1 MYILIY
7 PEIFSKF
14 QWKCRGTPNP
24 NLHRDEHLGR
34 HMVLYTPGRT
44 STYPDEPVQSGIRIH
59 FLGGG
64 DEVGNVGVVLEDN
77 TNTRLLIDY
86 GLAPTSPPR
95 YPSEA
100 PPVTDAIFT
109 HTHIDHIGMA
119 PWLVGN
125 HQTKL
130 HATHLT
136 SSLSRIMW
144 KDTYKV
150 SSIEGY
156 PLPWDRR
163 DEDEANQAWE
173 THGFHEWKQHQEWKW
188 QLHPAGHVPGACMVE
203 LDTPSHRILHTGDMD
218 TRDSPNTKGAK
229 PVECD
234 ILLLESTYAG
244 KEHPNRVEEEARFI
258 AKVVEVVERG
268 GIAIIPAFASGRG
281 QDILRILYESGFDLN
296 VHYDG
301 MGKTVSQIWL
311 EHPEYL
317 DNANN
322 FEAAFKWS
330 RRVRSK
336 SDRKRA
342 LDADVIVTT
351 SGMLDGGPA
360 LWYLNRL
367 RMDSKCAVLFTGYQA
382 EGSGGRKLLEKGALP
397 IYGHNVDIHCEV
409 DQFQL
414 SNHAGHSQLVEFAEK
429 CNPKHVILFHGD
441 PETRPDLATALEA
454 KGMIVH
460 CPVNG
465 ESITIN

>member
-1 MYILIY
+1 MGGPY
-7 PEIFSKF
+7 
-14 QWKCRGTPNP
+14 P
-24 NLHRDEHLGR
+24 NLHPHLRFGPT
-34 HMVLYTPGRT
+34 MVLYTPGRT
-44 STYPDEPVQSGIRIH
+44 SSYPDIPVESGIRIH

-64 DEVGNVGVVLEDN
+64 DEVGNVGVVIEDEKS
-77 TNTRLLIDY
+77 TRLLIDY
-86 GLAPTSPPR
+86 GLAPSSPPR

-130 HATHLT
+130 HATSLT
-136 SSLSRIMW
+136 ASLSRVMW

-163 DEDEANQAWE
+163 DEDEANEAWE
-173 THGFHEWKQHQEWKW
+173 VHNYSQWVEFHNWKW
-188 QLHPAGHVPGACMVE
+188 QLHPAGHVPGAAMIE
-203 LDTPSHRILHTGDMD
+203 IDTPKYRILHTGDLD
-218 TRDSPNTKGAK
+218 TRDGPNSFGAK

-234 ILLLESTYAG
+234 ILLLESTYSG
-244 KEHPNRVEEEARFI
+244 KEHPNRVEEEARFV

-268 GIAIIPAFASGRG
+268 GIAIVPAFASGRG
-281 QDILRILYESGFDLN
+281 QDVLRILHSSGYDLN

-301 MGKTVSQIWL
+301 MGKTVSQKWL
-311 EHPEYL
+311 EHPEHL
-317 DNANN
+317 RDGDA
-322 FEAAFKWS
+322 FEDAFRWS
-330 RRVRSK
+330 KRVRSK

-342 LDADVIVTT
+342 LEADVIVTT

-367 RMDSKCAVLFTGYQA
+367 RMDNRCAVLFTGYQA
-382 EGSGGRKLLEKGALP
+382 EGSGGRKLIETGSIP
-397 IYGHNVDIHCEV
+397 IYGHNVEIKCEL
-409 DQFQL
+409 DRFNL
-414 SNHAGHSQLVEFAEK
+414 SNHAGHSELVSFAEA

-441 PETRPDLATALEA
+441 PETRPILASALEQ
-454 KGMIVH
+454 KGMTVH
-460 CPVNG
+460 CPKNG
-465 ESITIN
+465 ESIIID

>member
-1 MYILIY
+1 V
-7 PEIFSKF
+7 E
-14 QWKCRGTPNP
+14 
-24 NLHRDEHLGR
+24 
-34 HMVLYTPGRT
+34 
-44 STYPDEPVQSGIRIH
+44 SGIRIH

-64 DEVGNVGVVLEDN
+64 DEVGNVGVVIEDEKS
-77 TNTRLLIDY
+77 TRLLIDY
-86 GLAPTSPPR
+86 GLAPSSPPR

-130 HATHLT
+130 HATSLT
-136 SSLSRIMW
+136 ASLSRLMW

-163 DEDEANQAWE
+163 DEDEANEAWE
-173 THGFHEWKQHQEWKW
+173 VHNYSQWVEYHNWKW
-188 QLHPAGHVPGACMVE
+188 QLHPAGHVPGAAMIE
-203 LDTPSHRILHTGDMD
+203 IDTPKYRILHTGDMD
-218 TRDSPNTKGAK
+218 TRDGPNSFGAK

-234 ILLLESTYAG
+234 ILLLESTYSG
-244 KEHPNRVEEEARFI
+244 KEHPNRVEEEARFV

-268 GIAIIPAFASGRG
+268 GIAIVPAFASGRG
-281 QDILRILYESGFDLN
+281 QDVLRILHSSGYDLN

-301 MGKTVSQIWL
+301 MGKTVSQKWL
-311 EHPEYL
+311 EHPEHL
-317 DNANN
+317 RDGDA
-322 FEAAFKWS
+322 FEDAFRWS
-330 RRVRSK
+330 KRVRSK

-342 LDADVIVTT
+342 LEADVIVTT

-367 RMDSKCAVLFTGYQA
+367 RMDNRCAVLFTGYQA
-382 EGSGGRKLLEKGALP
+382 EGSGGRKLIETGSIP
-397 IYGHNVDIHCEV
+397 IYGHNVEIKCEL
-409 DQFQL
+409 DRFNL
-414 SNHAGHSQLVEFAEK
+414 SNHAGHSELVSFAEA

-441 PETRPDLATALEA
+441 PETRPILASTLEQ
-454 KGMIVH
+454 KGMTVH
-460 CPVNG
+460 CPKNG
-465 ESITIN
+465 ENIIID

>member
-1 MYILIY
+1 
-7 PEIFSKF
+7 
-14 QWKCRGTPNP
+14 
-24 NLHRDEHLGR
+24 
-34 HMVLYTPGRT
+34 MVLYTPGRT
-44 STYPDEPVQSGIRIH
+44 SSYPDLPVESGIRIH

-64 DEVGNVGVVLEDN
+64 DEVGNVGVVIEDEKS
-77 TNTRLLIDY
+77 TRLLIDY
-86 GLAPTSPPR
+86 GLAPSSPPR

-130 HATHLT
+130 HATSLT
-136 SSLSRIMW
+136 ASLSRVMW

-163 DEDEANQAWE
+163 DEDEANEAWE
-173 THGFHEWKQHQEWKW
+173 VHNYSQWVEFHNWKW
-188 QLHPAGHVPGACMVE
+188 QLHPAGHVPGAAMIE
-203 LDTPSHRILHTGDMD
+203 IDTPKYRILHTGDLD
-218 TRDSPNTKGAK
+218 TRDGPNSFGAK

-234 ILLLESTYAG
+234 ILLLESTYSG
-244 KEHPNRVEEEARFI
+244 KEHPNRVEEEARFV

-268 GIAIIPAFASGRG
+268 GIAIVPAFASGRG
-281 QDILRILYESGFDLN
+281 QDVLRILHSSGYDLN

-301 MGKTVSQIWL
+301 MGKTVSQKWL
-311 EHPEYL
+311 EHPEHL
-317 DNANN
+317 RDGDA
-322 FEAAFKWS
+322 FEDAFRWS
-330 RRVRSK
+330 KRVRSK

-342 LDADVIVTT
+342 LEADVIVTT

-367 RMDSKCAVLFTGYQA
+367 RMDNRCAVLFTGYQA
-382 EGSGGRKLLEKGALP
+382 EGSGGRKLIETGSIP
-397 IYGHNVDIHCEV
+397 IYGHNVEIKCEL
-409 DQFQL
+409 DRFNL
-414 SNHAGHSQLVEFAEK
+414 SNHAGHSELVSFAEA

-441 PETRPDLATALEA
+441 PETRPILASALEQ
-454 KGMIVH
+454 KGMKVH
-460 CPVNG
+460 CPKNG
-465 ESITIN
+465 ESIIID

>member
-1 MYILIY
+1 MGGPY
-7 PEIFSKF
+7 
-14 QWKCRGTPNP
+14 P
-24 NLHRDEHLGR
+24 NLHPHLRFGPT
-34 HMVLYTPGRT
+34 MVLYTPGRT
-44 STYPDEPVQSGIRIH
+44 SSYPDIPVESGIRIH

-64 DEVGNVGVVLEDN
+64 DEVGNVGVVIEDEKS
-77 TNTRLLIDY
+77 TRLLIDY
-86 GLAPTSPPR
+86 GLAPSSPPR

-130 HATHLT
+130 HATSLT
-136 SSLSRIMW
+136 ASLSRVMW

-163 DEDEANQAWE
+163 DEDEANEAWE
-173 THGFHEWKQHQEWKW
+173 VHNYSQWVEFHNWKW
-188 QLHPAGHVPGACMVE
+188 QLHPAGHVPGAAMIE
-203 LDTPSHRILHTGDMD
+203 IDTPKYRILHTGDLD
-218 TRDSPNTKGAK
+218 TRDGPNSFGAK

-234 ILLLESTYAG
+234 ILLLESTYSG
-244 KEHPNRVEEEARFI
+244 KEHPNRVEEEARFV

-281 QDILRILYESGFDLN
+281 QDVLRILHSSGYDLN

-301 MGKTVSQIWL
+301 MGKTVSQKWL
-311 EHPEYL
+311 EHPEHL
-317 DNANN
+317 RDGDA
-322 FEAAFKWS
+322 FEDAFRWS
-330 RRVRSK
+330 KRVRSK

-342 LDADVIVTT
+342 LEADVIVTT

-367 RMDSKCAVLFTGYQA
+367 RMDNRCAVLFTGYQA
-382 EGSGGRKLLEKGALP
+382 EGSGGRKLIETGSIP
-397 IYGHNVDIHCEV
+397 IYGHNVEIKSELDR
-409 DQFQL
+409 FNL
-414 SNHAGHSQLVEFAEK
+414 SNHAGHSELVSFAEA

-441 PETRPDLATALEA
+441 PETRPILASALEQ
-454 KGMIVH
+454 KGMTVH
-460 CPVNG
+460 CPKNG
-465 ESITIN
+465 ERIIID

>member
-1 MYILIY
+1 
-7 PEIFSKF
+7 
-14 QWKCRGTPNP
+14 
-24 NLHRDEHLGR
+24 
-34 HMVLYTPGRT
+34 MVLYTPGRT
-44 STYPDEPVQSGIRIH
+44 SSYPNEPISSGIRIH

-64 DEVGNVGVVLEDN
+64 NEVGNVGVVLEDN

-125 HQTKL
+125 HQTRLHGTPLTATLSKL
-130 HATHLT
+130 
-136 SSLSRIMW
+136 MW

-163 DEDEANQAWE
+163 DEDEANEAWE
-173 THGFHEWKQHQEWKW
+173 THSYFEWKKFGEWKW
-188 QLHPAGHVPGACMVE
+188 QFHPAGHVPGAAMIE
-203 LDTPSHRILHTGDMD
+203 IETPSYRILHSGDMD
-218 TRDSPNTKGAK
+218 TRDSPNVKGAIAT
-229 PVECD
+229 PCD

-244 KEHPNRVEEEARFI
+244 REHPNRIEEEARFV
-258 AKVVEVVERG
+258 AKIVEVVERG
-268 GIAIIPAFASGRG
+268 GIAIVPSFASGRG
-281 QDILRILYESGFDLN
+281 QDILKILHDSGLDLN

-301 MGKTVSQIWL
+301 MGKTVSQKWM
-311 EHPEYL
+311 EHPEHL
-317 DNANN
+317 RDAEG
-322 FEAAFKWS
+322 FEAAFRWS
-330 RRVRSK
+330 KRVRSK

-342 LDADVIVTT
+342 LEADVIVTT

-367 RMDSKCAVLFTGYQA
+367 RSDSRCAVLFTGYQA
-382 EGSGGRKLLEKGALP
+382 PGSGGRQLLDKGNLP
-397 IYGHNVDIHCEV
+397 IYGHNVEVGCEI

-414 SNHAGHSQLVEFAEK
+414 SNHAGHTELVNFAVE

-441 PETRPDLATALEA
+441 PETRPHLAAALEE

-460 CPVNG
+460 NPING
-465 ESITIN
+465 NSIHIE

>member
-1 MYILIY
+1 
-7 PEIFSKF
+7 
-14 QWKCRGTPNP
+14 
-24 NLHRDEHLGR
+24 
-34 HMVLYTPGRT
+34 MVLYTPGRT
-44 STYPDEPVQSGIRIH
+44 SSYPDEPIPSGIRIH

-64 DEVGNVGVVLEDN
+64 DEVGNVGVVIEDN
-77 TNTRLLIDY
+77 TQARLLIDY

-100 PPVTDAIFT
+100 PYVTDAIFT

-130 HATHLT
+130 HGTSLT
-136 SSLSRIMW
+136 ASLSRLMW

-163 DEDEANQAWE
+163 DEDEANEAWE
-173 THGFHEWKQHQEWKW
+173 AHPYGEWSQFQEWKW
-188 QLHPAGHVPGACMVE
+188 QFHPAGHVPGAAMIE
-203 LDTPSHRILHTGDMD
+203 IETPSYRILHSGDLD
-218 TRDSPNTKGAK
+218 TRDSPNSNGAK
-229 PVECD
+229 PVGCD

-244 KEHPNRVEEEARFI
+244 REHPNRTEEEARFL

-281 QDILRILYESGFDLN
+281 QDVLRILHDSGLDLN

-301 MGKTVSQIWL
+301 MGKTVSQKWL
-311 EHPEYL
+311 EHPEHL
-317 DNANN
+317 RDAKA
-322 FEAAFKWS
+322 FEDAFRWS

-342 LDADVIVTT
+342 LEADVIVTT

-367 RMDSKCAVLFTGYQA
+367 RTDNRCAVLFTGYQA
-382 EGSGGRKLLEKGALP
+382 EKSGGRQLIEKGSLP
-397 IYGHNVDIHCEV
+397 IYGHTVEVACEV
-409 DQFQL
+409 DRFNL
-414 SNHAGHSQLVEFAEK
+414 SNHADQPELIKFAES

-441 PETRPDLATALEA
+441 PETRPLLATALEE

-460 CPVNG
+460 CPKNG
-465 ESITIN
+465 ESIHIE

>member
-1 MYILIY
+1 
-7 PEIFSKF
+7 
-14 QWKCRGTPNP
+14 
-24 NLHRDEHLGR
+24 
-34 HMVLYTPGRT
+34 MVLYTPGRT
-44 STYPDEPVQSGIRIH
+44 SSYPDLPVESGIRIH

-64 DEVGNVGVVLEDN
+64 DEVGNVGVVIEDEKS
-77 TNTRLLIDY
+77 TRLLIDY
-86 GLAPTSPPR
+86 GLAPSSPPR

-130 HATHLT
+130 HATSLT
-136 SSLSRIMW
+136 ASLSRVMW

-163 DEDEANQAWE
+163 DEDEANEAWE
-173 THGFHEWKQHQEWKW
+173 VHNYSEWVEYHNWKW
-188 QLHPAGHVPGACMVE
+188 QLHPAGHVPGAAMIE
-203 LDTPSHRILHTGDMD
+203 IDTPKYRILHTGDLD
-218 TRDSPNTKGAK
+218 TRDGPNSFGAK

-234 ILLLESTYAG
+234 ILLLESTYSG
-244 KEHPNRVEEEARFI
+244 KEHPNRVEEEARFV

-268 GIAIIPAFASGRG
+268 GIAIVPAFASGRG
-281 QDILRILYESGFDLN
+281 QDVLRILHSSGYDLN

-301 MGKTVSQIWL
+301 MGKTVSQKWL
-311 EHPEYL
+311 EHPEHL
-317 DNANN
+317 RDGDA
-322 FEAAFKWS
+322 FEDAFRWS
-330 RRVRSK
+330 KRVRSK

-342 LDADVIVTT
+342 LEADVIVTT

-367 RMDSKCAVLFTGYQA
+367 RMDNRCAVLFTGYQA
-382 EGSGGRKLLEKGALP
+382 EGSGGRKLIETGSIP
-397 IYGHNVDIHCEV
+397 IYGHNVEIKCEL
-409 DQFQL
+409 DRFNL
-414 SNHAGHSQLVEFAEK
+414 SNHAGHSELVSFAEA

-441 PETRPDLATALEA
+441 PETRPILASVLEQ
-454 KGMIVH
+454 KGMTVH
-460 CPVNG
+460 CPKNG
-465 ESITIN
+465 ESIIID

>member
-1 MYILIY
+1 MGGPY
-7 PEIFSKF
+7 
-14 QWKCRGTPNP
+14 P
-24 NLHRDEHLGR
+24 NLHPHLRFGPT
-34 HMVLYTPGRT
+34 MVLYTPGRT
-44 STYPDEPVQSGIRIH
+44 SSYPDIPVESGIRIH

-64 DEVGNVGVVLEDN
+64 DEVGNVGVVIEDEKS
-77 TNTRLLIDY
+77 TRLLIDY
-86 GLAPTSPPR
+86 GLAPSSPPR

-130 HATHLT
+130 HATSLT
-136 SSLSRIMW
+136 ASLSRVMW

-163 DEDEANQAWE
+163 DEDEANEAWE
-173 THGFHEWKQHQEWKW
+173 VHNYSQWVEYHNWKW
-188 QLHPAGHVPGACMVE
+188 QLHPAGHVPGAAMIE
-203 LDTPSHRILHTGDMD
+203 IDTPKYRILHTGDLD
-218 TRDSPNTKGAK
+218 TRDGPNSFGAK

-234 ILLLESTYAG
+234 ILLLESTYSG
-244 KEHPNRVEEEARFI
+244 KEHPNRVEEEARFV

-268 GIAIIPAFASGRG
+268 GIAIVPAFASGRG
-281 QDILRILYESGFDLN
+281 QDVLRILHSSGYDLN

-301 MGKTVSQIWL
+301 MGKTVSQKWL
-311 EHPEYL
+311 EHPEHL
-317 DNANN
+317 RDGDA
-322 FEAAFKWS
+322 FEDAFRWS
-330 RRVRSK
+330 KRVRSK

-342 LDADVIVTT
+342 LEADVIVTT

-367 RMDSKCAVLFTGYQA
+367 RMDNRCAVLFTGYQA
-382 EGSGGRKLLEKGALP
+382 EGSGGRKLIETGSIP
-397 IYGHNVDIHCEV
+397 IYGHNVEIKCEL
-409 DQFQL
+409 DRFNL
-414 SNHAGHSQLVEFAEK
+414 SNHAGHSELVSFAEA

-441 PETRPDLATALEA
+441 PETRPILASALEQ

-460 CPVNG
+460 CPKNG
-465 ESITIN
+465 ESIIID

>member
-1 MYILIY
+1 
-7 PEIFSKF
+7 
-14 QWKCRGTPNP
+14 
-24 NLHRDEHLGR
+24 
-34 HMVLYTPGRT
+34 MVLYTPGRT
-44 STYPDEPVQSGIRIH
+44 SSYPDLPVESGIRIH

-64 DEVGNVGVVLEDN
+64 DEVGNVGVVIEDEKS
-77 TNTRLLIDY
+77 TRLLIDY
-86 GLAPTSPPR
+86 GLAPSSPPR

-130 HATHLT
+130 HATSLT
-136 SSLSRIMW
+136 ASLSRLMW

-163 DEDEANQAWE
+163 DEDEANEAWE
-173 THGFHEWKQHQEWKW
+173 VHNYSQWVEYHNWKW
-188 QLHPAGHVPGACMVE
+188 QLHPAGHVPGAAMIE
-203 LDTPSHRILHTGDMD
+203 IDTPKYRILHTGDMD
-218 TRDSPNTKGAK
+218 TRDGPNSFGAK

-234 ILLLESTYAG
+234 ILLLESTYSG
-244 KEHPNRVEEEARFI
+244 KEHPNRVEEEARFV

-268 GIAIIPAFASGRG
+268 GIAIVPAFASGRG
-281 QDILRILYESGFDLN
+281 QDVLRILHSSGYDLN

-301 MGKTVSQIWL
+301 MGKTVSQKWL
-311 EHPEYL
+311 EHPEHL
-317 DNANN
+317 RDGDA
-322 FEAAFKWS
+322 FEDAFRWS
-330 RRVRSK
+330 KRVRSK

-342 LDADVIVTT
+342 LEADVIVTT

-367 RMDSKCAVLFTGYQA
+367 RMDNRCAVLFTGYQA
-382 EGSGGRKLLEKGALP
+382 EGSGGRKLIETGSIP
-397 IYGHNVDIHCEV
+397 IYGHNVEIKCEL
-409 DQFQL
+409 DRFNL
-414 SNHAGHSQLVEFAEK
+414 SNHAGHSELVSFAEA

-441 PETRPDLATALEA
+441 PETRPILASALEQ
-454 KGMIVH
+454 KGMTVH
-460 CPVNG
+460 CPKNG
-465 ESITIN
+465 ENIIID

>member
-1 MYILIY
+1 MGGPY
-7 PEIFSKF
+7 
-14 QWKCRGTPNP
+14 P
-24 NLHRDEHLGR
+24 NLHPHLRFGPT
-34 HMVLYTPGRT
+34 MVLYTPGRT
-44 STYPDEPVQSGIRIH
+44 SSYPDIPVESGIRIH

-64 DEVGNVGVVLEDN
+64 DEVGNVGVVIEDEKS
-77 TNTRLLIDY
+77 TRLLIDY
-86 GLAPTSPPR
+86 GLAPSSPPR

-130 HATHLT
+130 HATSLT
-136 SSLSRIMW
+136 ASLSRVMW

-163 DEDEANQAWE
+163 DEDEANEAWE
-173 THGFHEWKQHQEWKW
+173 VHNYSQWVEYHNWKW
-188 QLHPAGHVPGACMVE
+188 QLHPAGHVPGAAMIE
-203 LDTPSHRILHTGDMD
+203 IDTPKYRILHTGDLD
-218 TRDSPNTKGAK
+218 TRDGPNSFGAK

-234 ILLLESTYAG
+234 ILLLESTYSG
-244 KEHPNRVEEEARFI
+244 KEHPNRVEEEARFV

-281 QDILRILYESGFDLN
+281 QDVLRILHSSGYDLN

-301 MGKTVSQIWL
+301 MGKTVSQKWL
-311 EHPEYL
+311 EHPEHL
-317 DNANN
+317 RDGDA
-322 FEAAFKWS
+322 FEDAFRWS
-330 RRVRSK
+330 KRVRSK

-342 LDADVIVTT
+342 LEADVIVTT

-367 RMDSKCAVLFTGYQA
+367 RMDNRCAVLFTGYQA
-382 EGSGGRKLLEKGALP
+382 EGSGGRKLIETGSIP
-397 IYGHNVDIHCEV
+397 IYGHNVEIKCEL
-409 DQFQL
+409 DRFNL
-414 SNHAGHSQLVEFAEK
+414 SNHAGHSELVSFAEA

-441 PETRPDLATALEA
+441 PETRPILASALEQ
-454 KGMIVH
+454 KGMTVH
-460 CPVNG
+460 CPKNG
-465 ESITIN
+465 ESIIID

>member
-1 MYILIY
+1 MNLSISSGNVGGPY
-7 PEIFSKF
+7 
-14 QWKCRGTPNP
+14 P
-24 NLHRDEHLGR
+24 NLHPYPCFGPD
-34 HMVLYTPGRT
+34 MVLYTPGRT
-44 STYPDEPVQSGIRIH
+44 SSYPDLPVESGIRIH

-64 DEVGNVGVVLEDN
+64 DEVGNVGVVIEDEKS
-77 TNTRLLIDY
+77 TRLLIDY
-86 GLAPTSPPR
+86 GLAPSAPPR

-130 HATHLT
+130 HATSLT
-136 SSLSRIMW
+136 ASLSRVMW

-163 DEDEANQAWE
+163 DEDEANEAWE
-173 THGFHEWKQHQEWKW
+173 VHNYSEWVEYHNWKW
-188 QLHPAGHVPGACMVE
+188 QLHPAGHVPGAAMIE
-203 LDTPSHRILHTGDMD
+203 IDTPKYRILHTGDLD
-218 TRDSPNTKGAK
+218 TRDGPNSFGAK

-234 ILLLESTYAG
+234 ILLLESTYSG
-244 KEHPNRVEEEARFI
+244 KEHPNRVEEEARFV

-268 GIAIIPAFASGRG
+268 GIAIVPAFASGRG
-281 QDILRILYESGFDLN
+281 QDVLRILHSSGYDLN

-301 MGKTVSQIWL
+301 MGKTVSQKWL
-311 EHPEYL
+311 EHPEHL
-317 DNANN
+317 RDGDA
-322 FEAAFKWS
+322 FEDAFRWS
-330 RRVRSK
+330 KRVRSK

-342 LDADVIVTT
+342 LEADVIVTT

-367 RMDSKCAVLFTGYQA
+367 RMDNRCAVLFTGYQA
-382 EGSGGRKLLEKGALP
+382 EGSGGRKLIETGSIP
-397 IYGHNVDIHCEV
+397 IYGHNVEIKCEL
-409 DQFQL
+409 DRFNL
-414 SNHAGHSQLVEFAEK
+414 SNHAGHSELLSFAEA

-441 PETRPDLATALEA
+441 PETRPILASALEQ
-454 KGMIVH
+454 KGMTVH
-460 CPVNG
+460 CPKNG
-465 ESITIN
+465 ESIIID

>member
-1 MYILIY
+1 M
-7 PEIFSKF
+7 
-14 QWKCRGTPNP
+14 
-24 NLHRDEHLGR
+24 
-34 HMVLYTPGRT
+34 
-44 STYPDEPVQSGIRIH
+44 
-59 FLGGG
+59 
-64 DEVGNVGVVLEDN
+64 
-77 TNTRLLIDY
+77 
-86 GLAPTSPPR
+86 
-95 YPSEA
+95 
-100 PPVTDAIFT
+100 
-109 HTHIDHIGMA
+109 
-119 PWLVGN
+119 
-125 HQTKL
+125 
-130 HATHLT
+130 
-136 SSLSRIMW
+136 
-144 KDTYKV
+144 
-150 SSIEGY
+150 
-156 PLPWDRR
+156 
-163 DEDEANQAWE
+163 
-173 THGFHEWKQHQEWKW
+173 
-188 QLHPAGHVPGACMVE
+188 
-203 LDTPSHRILHTGDMD
+203 
-218 TRDSPNTKGAK
+218 
-229 PVECD
+229 ECD

-244 KEHPNRVEEEARFI
+244 KEHPDRVEEEARFI

-301 MGKTVSQIWL
+301 MGKAVSQIWL

-317 DNANN
+317 DNATN

-342 LDADVIVTT
+342 LHADDIVTT

-382 EGSGGRKLLEKGALP
+382 EGSGGRKLLEKRSLP
-397 IYGHNVDIHCEV
+397 IYGHNVEIHCEV

-460 CPVNG
+460 SPVNG

>member
-1 MYILIY
+1 
-7 PEIFSKF
+7 
-14 QWKCRGTPNP
+14 
-24 NLHRDEHLGR
+24 
-34 HMVLYTPGRT
+34 MVLYTPGRT
-44 STYPDEPVQSGIRIH
+44 SSYPDLPVESGIRIH

-64 DEVGNVGVVLEDN
+64 DEVGNVGVVIEDEKS
-77 TNTRLLIDY
+77 TRLLIDY
-86 GLAPTSPPR
+86 GLAPSSPPR

-130 HATHLT
+130 HATSLT
-136 SSLSRIMW
+136 ASLSRLMW

-163 DEDEANQAWE
+163 DEDEANEAWE
-173 THGFHEWKQHQEWKW
+173 VHNYSQWVEYHNWKW
-188 QLHPAGHVPGACMVE
+188 QLHPAGHVPGAAMIE
-203 LDTPSHRILHTGDMD
+203 IDTPKYRILHTGDMD
-218 TRDSPNTKGAK
+218 TRDGPNSFGAK

-234 ILLLESTYAG
+234 ILLLESTYSG
-244 KEHPNRVEEEARFI
+244 KEHPNRVEEEARFV

-268 GIAIIPAFASGRG
+268 GIAIVPAFASGRG
-281 QDILRILYESGFDLN
+281 QDVLRILHSSGYDLN

-301 MGKTVSQIWL
+301 MGKTVSQKWL
-311 EHPEYL
+311 EHPEHL
-317 DNANN
+317 RDGDA
-322 FEAAFKWS
+322 FEDAFRWS
-330 RRVRSK
+330 KRVRSK

-342 LDADVIVTT
+342 LEADVIVTT

-367 RMDSKCAVLFTGYQA
+367 RMDNRCAVLFTGYQA
-382 EGSGGRKLLEKGALP
+382 EGSGGRKLIETGSIP
-397 IYGHNVDIHCEV
+397 IYGHNVEIKCEL
-409 DQFQL
+409 DRFNL
-414 SNHAGHSQLVEFAEK
+414 SNHAGHSELVSFAEA

-441 PETRPDLATALEA
+441 PETRPILASTLEQ
-454 KGMIVH
+454 KGMTVH
-460 CPVNG
+460 CPKNG
-465 ESITIN
+465 ENIIID

>member
-1 MYILIY
+1 
-7 PEIFSKF
+7 
-14 QWKCRGTPNP
+14 
-24 NLHRDEHLGR
+24 
-34 HMVLYTPGRT
+34 MVLYTPGRT
-44 STYPDEPVQSGIRIH
+44 SSYPDEPVKSGIRIH

-64 DEVGNVGVVLEDN
+64 DEVGNVGVILEDEAS
-77 TNTRLLIDY
+77 TRLLIDY

-125 HQTKL
+125 HQTRL
-130 HATHLT
+130 HATSLT
-136 SSLSRIMW
+136 ASLSRVMW

-163 DEDEANQAWE
+163 DEDEANEAWE
-173 THGFHEWKQHQEWKW
+173 VHNYNQWVNFHNWKW
-188 QLHPAGHVPGACMVE
+188 QLHPAGHVPGAAMIE
-203 LDTPSHRILHTGDMD
+203 IDTPKYRILHTGDLD
-218 TRDSPNTKGAK
+218 TRDGPNSFGAK

-234 ILLLESTYAG
+234 ILLLESTYSG
-244 KEHPNRVEEEARFI
+244 KEHPNRVEEEARFV

-281 QDILRILYESGFDLN
+281 QDVLRILHSSGYDLN

-301 MGKTVSQIWL
+301 MGKTVSQKWL
-311 EHPEYL
+311 EHPEHL
-317 DNANN
+317 RDGDA
-322 FEAAFKWS
+322 FEDAFRWS
-330 RRVRSK
+330 KRVRSK

-342 LDADVIVTT
+342 LEADVIVTT

-367 RMDSKCAVLFTGYQA
+367 RMDNRCAVLFTGYQA
-382 EGSGGRKLLEKGALP
+382 EGSGGRKLIETGSIP
-397 IYGHNVDIHCEV
+397 IYRHNVEIKCEL
-409 DQFQL
+409 DRFNL
-414 SNHAGHSQLVEFAEK
+414 SNHAGHSELVSFAEA

-441 PETRPDLATALEA
+441 PETRPILASALEQ
-454 KGMIVH
+454 KGMTVH
-460 CPVNG
+460 CPKNG
-465 ESITIN
+465 ESIIID

>member
-1 MYILIY
+1 MGGPY
-7 PEIFSKF
+7 
-14 QWKCRGTPNP
+14 P
-24 NLHRDEHLGR
+24 NLHPHLRFGPT
-34 HMVLYTPGRT
+34 MVLYTPGRT
-44 STYPDEPVQSGIRIH
+44 SSYPDIPVESGIRIH

-64 DEVGNVGVVLEDN
+64 DEVGNVGVVIEDEKS
-77 TNTRLLIDY
+77 TRLLIDY
-86 GLAPTSPPR
+86 GLAPSSPPR

-130 HATHLT
+130 HATSLT
-136 SSLSRIMW
+136 ASLSRVMW

-163 DEDEANQAWE
+163 DEDEANEAWE
-173 THGFHEWKQHQEWKW
+173 VHNYSQWVEYHNWKW
-188 QLHPAGHVPGACMVE
+188 QLHPAGHVPGAAMIE
-203 LDTPSHRILHTGDMD
+203 IDTPKYRILHTGDMD
-218 TRDSPNTKGAK
+218 TRDGPNSFGAK

-234 ILLLESTYAG
+234 ILLLESTYSG
-244 KEHPNRVEEEARFI
+244 KEHPNRVEEEARFV

-268 GIAIIPAFASGRG
+268 GIAIVPAFASGRG
-281 QDILRILYESGFDLN
+281 QDVLRILHSSGYDLN

-301 MGKTVSQIWL
+301 MGKTVSQKWL
-311 EHPEYL
+311 EHPEHL
-317 DNANN
+317 RDGDA
-322 FEAAFKWS
+322 FEDAFRWS
-330 RRVRSK
+330 KRVRSK

-342 LDADVIVTT
+342 LEADVIVTT

-367 RMDSKCAVLFTGYQA
+367 RMDNRCAVLFTGYQA
-382 EGSGGRKLLEKGALP
+382 EGSGGRKLIETGSIP
-397 IYGHNVDIHCEV
+397 IYGHNVEIKCEL
-409 DQFQL
+409 DRFNL
-414 SNHAGHSQLVEFAEK
+414 SNHAGHSELVSFAEA

-441 PETRPDLATALEA
+441 PETRPILASTLEQ
-454 KGMIVH
+454 KGMTVH
-460 CPVNG
+460 CPKNG
-465 ESITIN
+465 ENIIID

>member
-1 MYILIY
+1 
-7 PEIFSKF
+7 
-14 QWKCRGTPNP
+14 
-24 NLHRDEHLGR
+24 
-34 HMVLYTPGRT
+34 MVLYTPGRT
-44 STYPDEPVQSGIRIH
+44 SSYPDLPVESGIRIH

-64 DEVGNVGVVLEDN
+64 DEVGNVGVVIEDEKS
-77 TNTRLLIDY
+77 TRLLIDY
-86 GLAPTSPPR
+86 GLAPSSPPR

-130 HATHLT
+130 HATSLT
-136 SSLSRIMW
+136 ASLSRVMW

-163 DEDEANQAWE
+163 DEDEANEAWE
-173 THGFHEWKQHQEWKW
+173 VHNYSQWVEFHNWKW
-188 QLHPAGHVPGACMVE
+188 QLHPAGHVPGAAMIE
-203 LDTPSHRILHTGDMD
+203 IDTPKYRILHTGDLD
-218 TRDSPNTKGAK
+218 TRDGPNSFGAK

-234 ILLLESTYAG
+234 ILLLESTYSG
-244 KEHPNRVEEEARFI
+244 KEHPNRVEEEARFV

-281 QDILRILYESGFDLN
+281 QDVLRILHSSGYDLN

-301 MGKTVSQIWL
+301 MGKTVSQKWL
-311 EHPEYL
+311 EHPEHL
-317 DNANN
+317 RDGDA
-322 FEAAFKWS
+322 FEDAFRWS
-330 RRVRSK
+330 KRVRSK

-342 LDADVIVTT
+342 LEADVIVTT

-367 RMDSKCAVLFTGYQA
+367 RMDNRCAVLFTGYQA
-382 EGSGGRKLLEKGALP
+382 EGSGGRKLIETGSIP
-397 IYGHNVDIHCEV
+397 IYGHNVEIKCEL
-409 DQFQL
+409 DRFNL
-414 SNHAGHSQLVEFAEK
+414 SNHAGHSELVSFAEA

-441 PETRPDLATALEA
+441 PETRPILASALEQ
-454 KGMIVH
+454 KGMTVH
-460 CPVNG
+460 CPKNG
-465 ESITIN
+465 ESIIID

>member
-1 MYILIY
+1 
-7 PEIFSKF
+7 
-14 QWKCRGTPNP
+14 
-24 NLHRDEHLGR
+24 
-34 HMVLYTPGRT
+34 MVLYTPGRT
-44 STYPDEPVQSGIRIH
+44 SSYPDLPVESGIRIH

-64 DEVGNVGVVLEDN
+64 DEVGNVGVVLEDDKS
-77 TNTRLLIDY
+77 TRLLIDY
-86 GLAPTSPPR
+86 GLAPSSPPR

-130 HATHLT
+130 HATSLT
-136 SSLSRIMW
+136 ASLSRVMW

-163 DEDEANQAWE
+163 DEDEANEAWE
-173 THGFHEWKQHQEWKW
+173 VHNYSQWVEFHNWKW
-188 QLHPAGHVPGACMVE
+188 QLHPAGHVPGAAMIE
-203 LDTPSHRILHTGDMD
+203 IDTPKYRILHTGDLD
-218 TRDSPNTKGAK
+218 TRDGPNSFGAK

-234 ILLLESTYAG
+234 ILLLESTYSG
-244 KEHPNRVEEEARFI
+244 KEHPNRVEEEARFV

-268 GIAIIPAFASGRG
+268 GIAIVPAFASGRG
-281 QDILRILYESGFDLN
+281 QDVLRILHSSGYDLN

-301 MGKTVSQIWL
+301 MGKTVSQKWL
-311 EHPEYL
+311 EHPEHL
-317 DNANN
+317 RDGDA
-322 FEAAFKWS
+322 FEDAFRWS
-330 RRVRSK
+330 KRVRSK

-342 LDADVIVTT
+342 LEADVIVTT

-367 RMDSKCAVLFTGYQA
+367 RMDNRCAVLFTGYQA
-382 EGSGGRKLLEKGALP
+382 EGSGGRKLIETGSIP
-397 IYGHNVDIHCEV
+397 IYGHNVEIKCEL
-409 DQFQL
+409 DRFNL
-414 SNHAGHSQLVEFAEK
+414 SNHAGHSELVSFAEA

-441 PETRPDLATALEA
+441 PETRPILASALEQ
-454 KGMIVH
+454 KGMTVH
-460 CPVNG
+460 CPKNG
-465 ESITIN
+465 ESIIID

>member
-1 MYILIY
+1 MGGPY
-7 PEIFSKF
+7 
-14 QWKCRGTPNP
+14 P
-24 NLHRDEHLGR
+24 NLHPHLRFGPT
-34 HMVLYTPGRT
+34 MVLYTPGRT
-44 STYPDEPVQSGIRIH
+44 SSYPDIPVESGIRIH

-64 DEVGNVGVVLEDN
+64 DEVGNVGVVIEDEKS
-77 TNTRLLIDY
+77 TRLLIDY
-86 GLAPTSPPR
+86 GLAPSSPPR

-130 HATHLT
+130 HATSLT
-136 SSLSRIMW
+136 ASLSRVMW

-163 DEDEANQAWE
+163 DEDEANEAWE
-173 THGFHEWKQHQEWKW
+173 VHNYSQWVEYHNWKW
-188 QLHPAGHVPGACMVE
+188 QLHPAGHVPGAAMIE
-203 LDTPSHRILHTGDMD
+203 IDTPKYRILHTGDLD
-218 TRDSPNTKGAK
+218 TRDGPNSFGAK

-234 ILLLESTYAG
+234 ILLLESTYSG
-244 KEHPNRVEEEARFI
+244 KEHPNRVEEEARFV

-268 GIAIIPAFASGRG
+268 GIAIVPAFASGRG
-281 QDILRILYESGFDLN
+281 QDVLRILHSSGYDLN

-301 MGKTVSQIWL
+301 MGKTVSQKWL
-311 EHPEYL
+311 EHPEHL
-317 DNANN
+317 RDGDA
-322 FEAAFKWS
+322 FEDAFRWS
-330 RRVRSK
+330 KRVRSK

-342 LDADVIVTT
+342 LEADVIVTT

-367 RMDSKCAVLFTGYQA
+367 RMDNRCAVLFTGYQA
-382 EGSGGRKLLEKGALP
+382 EGSGGRKLIETGSIP
-397 IYGHNVDIHCEV
+397 IYGHNVEIKCEL
-409 DQFQL
+409 DRFNL
-414 SNHAGHSQLVEFAEK
+414 SNHAGHSELVSFAEA

-441 PETRPDLATALEA
+441 PETRPILASALEQ
-454 KGMIVH
+454 KGMTVH
-460 CPVNG
+460 CPKNG
-465 ESITIN
+465 ESIIID

>member
-1 MYILIY
+1 
-7 PEIFSKF
+7 
-14 QWKCRGTPNP
+14 
-24 NLHRDEHLGR
+24 
-34 HMVLYTPGRT
+34 MVLYTPGRT
-44 STYPDEPVQSGIRIH
+44 SSYPDLPVESGIRIH

-64 DEVGNVGVVLEDN
+64 DEVGNVGVVIEDEKS
-77 TNTRLLIDY
+77 TRVLIDY
-86 GLAPTSPPR
+86 GLAPSSPPR

-130 HATHLT
+130 HATSLT
-136 SSLSRIMW
+136 ASLSRLMW

-163 DEDEANQAWE
+163 DEDEANEAWE
-173 THGFHEWKQHQEWKW
+173 VHNYSEWVEYHNWKW
-188 QLHPAGHVPGACMVE
+188 QLLPAGHVPGAAMIE
-203 LDTPSHRILHTGDMD
+203 IDTPKYRILHTGDLD
-218 TRDSPNTKGAK
+218 TRDGPNSFGAK

-234 ILLLESTYAG
+234 ILLLESTYSG
-244 KEHPNRVEEEARFI
+244 KEHPNRIEEEARFV

-268 GIAIIPAFASGRG
+268 GIAIVPAFASGRG
-281 QDILRILYESGFDLN
+281 QDVLRILHSSGYDLN

-301 MGKTVSQIWL
+301 MGKTVSQKWL
-311 EHPEYL
+311 EHPEHL
-317 DNANN
+317 RDGDA
-322 FEAAFKWS
+322 FEDAFRWS
-330 RRVRSK
+330 KRVRSK

-342 LDADVIVTT
+342 LEADVIVTT

-367 RMDSKCAVLFTGYQA
+367 RMDNRCAVLFTGYQA
-382 EGSGGRKLLEKGALP
+382 EGSGGRKLIATGSIP
-397 IYGHNVDIHCEV
+397 IYGHNVEIKCEL
-409 DQFQL
+409 DRFNL
-414 SNHAGHSQLVEFAEK
+414 SNHAGHSELLSFAEA

-441 PETRPDLATALEA
+441 PETRPILASALEQ
-454 KGMIVH
+454 KGMTVH
-460 CPVNG
+460 CPKNG
-465 ESITIN
+465 ESIIID